1 MKRYWLVP
9 LLCCLLAVAV
19 AAESFDVVIYGGT
32 SSAVTAAVQVTKMG
46 KTVVIVSPD
55 KHLGGLSSGGLGYTD
70 SGNTSS
76 VGGLSREFYRRVYEK
91 YQNDDAWRWEKKD
104 KYANEGQGTK
114 AMLHDEKTMWIFEP
128 HIAEAVFDEWVAET
142 KIPVVRNALLD
153 REKGVKKA
161 GTKIVSITTLDGRI
175 FDGKQFIDATYEG
188 DLLAAAGVSYHVG
201 REANSQYGETWNG
214 NQVGIL
220 HHRHWF
226 KAEAVDPYKKP
237 GDPSSGLVKYVS
249 ADPPG
254 LRGEADKRVQ
264 AYCFR
269 TCLTKNPANRFP
281 FPKPAGYDPS
291 DYELMLRVFNYG
303 WRETFDKFDMIPN
316 LKTDTNNHGPFSAD
330 FIGENYDYPE
340 ASYERRN
347 EIIANHVRYQ
357 QGWYYF
363 IANDPRVPDDVR
375 NKMSEWGLAKDEFI
389 DNGHWPHQLYIREA
403 RRLVG
408 EYITTEN
415 DCLGKRTPPRPVGM
429 GSYALD
435 SHNVRRY
442 ITPEGYVQN
451 EGDIGVTPKRPYGID
466 FGSLLPKRTEC
477 TNLTV
482 SVCIGTS
489 HIAFGSVRMEPV
501 FMILGQSAATAA
513 VFAIEDNVFVQDIDY
528 PKLKERLLADGQRLV
543 YVPKND
549 TTVAGV
555 AAGTLPGIVRDD
567 VAGEFQGDWGESSTR
582 KPFVGAN
589 YLHDGNEGKGEKTA
603 TFMFTGLETGEY
615 DVRVSYAPDGNRST
629 EVPIEVRHANGTKTI
644 KVDQTKEPPIDK
656 LFLSLGKYTFD
667 KVGVVVISNAGT
679 KGNVIV
685 DAVQLLK
692 Q

>member
-1 MKRYWLVP
+1 MKT
-9 LLCCLLAVAV
+9 LALSFLFLFAAV
-19 AAESFDVVIYGGT
+19 TVSAESYDVVIYGGT
-32 SSAVTAAVQVTKMG
+32 SSAVTAAVQVKKMG

-76 VGGLSREFYRRVYEK
+76 IGGLSREFYHRVYKK
-91 YQNDDAWRWEKKD
+91 YQEEKAWRWEKKE
-104 KYANEGQGTK
+104 KYANEGQGTR
-114 AMLHDEKTMWIFEP
+114 AMLHDEQTMWIFEP
-128 HIAEAVFDEWVAET
+128 HVAEAVFDEWVAEE
-142 KIPVVRNALLD
+142 KIPVVREALLD
-153 REKGVKKA
+153 RAKGVKKDGA
-161 GTKIVSITTLDGRI
+161 RIISITTLDGKTY
-175 FDGKQFIDATYEG
+175 DGKEFIDATYEG
-188 DLLAAAGVSYHVG
+188 DLMAAAGVSYHVG
-201 REANSQYGETWNG
+201 REANSQYDETWNG

-226 KAEAVDPYKKP
+226 KAGAVDPYKKP

-254 LRGEADKRVQ
+254 ERGTGDKRVQ

-269 TCLTKNPANRFP
+269 TCLTRHPENRLP
-281 FPKPAGYDPS
+281 FPKPEGYDPN

-340 ASYERRN
+340 ASYERRK

-363 IANDPRVPDDVR
+363 IANDPRVPEDVR
-375 NKMSEWGLAKDEFI
+375 GKMSEWGLAKDEFL

-415 DCLGKRTPPRPVGM
+415 DCLGKRTPPCPVGM

-435 SHNVRRY
+435 SHNIRRY

-451 EGDIGVTPKRPYGID
+451 EGDIGVSPKRPYSID
-466 FGSLLPKRTEC
+466 FGSLLPKKAEC

-482 SVCIGTS
+482 SVCVGTS

-513 VFAIEDNVFVQDIDY
+513 VFAIDDKSAVQDVDY
-528 PKLKERLLADGQRLV
+528 TKLKERLLADGQRLV
-543 YVPKND
+543 HEPKD
-549 TTVAGV
+549 DRVRGISV
-555 AAGTLPGIVRDD
+555 KSLPGLVQDD
-567 VAGEFQGDWGESSTR
+567 IDAKIEGDWGESGAR
-582 KPFVGAN
+582 QPFVGSR
-589 YLHDGNEGKGEKTA
+589 YIHDADEAKGKKSV
-603 TFMFTGLETGEY
+603 TFTIPLSEQGTYE
-615 DVRVSYAPDGNRST
+615 VRLAYSPDGNRSK
-629 EVPIEVRHANGTKTI
+629 EVPVEVRYQGGSTVV
-644 KVDQTKEPPIDK
+644 KVDQTATPPIDK
-656 LFLSLGKYTFD
+656 LFVSLGTFKFAD
-667 KVGVVVISNAGT
+667 SVVVVVSNAGT
-679 KGNVIV
+679 KGFVVV

-692 Q
+692 K